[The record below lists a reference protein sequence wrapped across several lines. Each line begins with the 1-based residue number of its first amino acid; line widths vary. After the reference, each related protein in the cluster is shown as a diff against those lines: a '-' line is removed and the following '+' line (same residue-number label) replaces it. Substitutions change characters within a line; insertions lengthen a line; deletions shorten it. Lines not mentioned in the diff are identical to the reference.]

1 MSNPIA
7 ITLSIPGVPGGPMDG
22 QEDVYDGSDPR

>member
-1 MSNPIA
+1 MRNTIMFA
-7 ITLSIPGVPGGPMDG
+7 LSIPGVLGGLMDG